1 MRSRLQSDRWPARE
15 EDKMGSSSQSPVH
28 KQMSEND
35 EVRVSTDYVSE
46 NIDDQKDEDE
56 EEFSKQN
63 EDCFIFS

>member
-15 EDKMGSSSQSPVH
+15 EDKMGSSSQSPVY
-28 KQMSEND
+28 KQMREND

-56 EEFSKQN
+56 EEFSKEN
-63 EDCFIFS
+63 EECFIFS